1 MERILT
7 ATACSFNTTCELMQ
21 QLLSSHPE
29 NEHMISEATL
39 AAAARNTFNAVP
51 LLELLLDRQPHIPI
65 SERVMIAAVS
75 NHYNVGSM
83 LKLLLARNP
92 GVRITVHRH
101 SGRAEG

>member
-21 QLLSSHPE
+21 QLLFSHPE

-39 AAAARNTFNAVP
+39 AAAARNTFNAVL

-92 GVRITVHRH
+92 GVRITESIVI
-101 SGRAEG
+101 AA